1 MKGRV
6 RWGGA
11 GCVSTRA
18 RRAPER
24 ATVRERTGLP
34 PPTGTSSRGAP
45 EGPLRSL
52 ARAQMASSRRYV
64 PSQARWTRR
73 SRPARCRL
81 HRAQVGAHSARCRA
95 HLAAARKRTL
105 VVLKCKLR
113 TSSENVPLTSGGPGP
128 GRRLSPIAACR
139 RAKESDLSK
148 HPKITLHDAKM
159 GTEAQLH
166 HKEGGAR
173 DPFGAALWLA
183 QRLSERRRVLPT
195 LRRRAGRIAGA
206 PSCCTAQCGRGQG
219 APQAVGDRAPAR
231 APRGAGTDERRAR
244 YPWRGWRRGRQGR
257 QGWQGRRWRSRAQ
270 AAKAKGAQ
278 AKGHEPR
285 GLRSHRRGTAASG
298 ASTEP
303 REGLCARG
311 AKTLPSSQRKGR
323 PHEPTHAWFC
333 DMLFAHPAPI
343 WSRTR

>member
-1 MKGRV
+1 MEWVKGRV

-159 GTEAQLH
+159 GT
-166 HKEGGAR
+166 
-173 DPFGAALWLA
+173 
-183 QRLSERRRVLPT
+183 
-195 LRRRAGRIAGA
+195 
-206 PSCCTAQCGRGQG
+206 
-219 APQAVGDRAPAR
+219 
-231 APRGAGTDERRAR
+231 
-244 YPWRGWRRGRQGR
+244 
-257 QGWQGRRWRSRAQ
+257 
-270 AAKAKGAQ
+270 
-278 AKGHEPR
+278 
-285 GLRSHRRGTAASG
+285 RGTAAPQRRRSGPLWSG
-298 ASTEP
+298 ALVGAASVRTKKGAPHPASSSGTHRRLTELLHRSVRARARRAAGGWGQGP
-303 REGLCARG
+303 RASAARG
-311 AKTLPSSQRKGR
+311 RDR
-323 PHEPTHAWFC
+323 
-333 DMLFAHPAPI
+333 
-343 WSRTR
+343 